1 MKNVLKFQK
10 KDIELIDMV
19 KNLQK
24 DVKALEDA
32 YTNRFNEMAEA
43 WRHVDRGEAWRH
55 VGTSIE
61 LTAEEWNKADKLY
74 SHLWDLSNC
83 VHRWYNSITDTE
95 IDYHMNK
102 MLECQDE
109 LEEDMQ

>member
-43 WRHVDRGEAWRH
+43 WRIVRK
-55 VGTSIE
+55 SKE
-61 LTAEEWNKADKLY
+61 LTDEERDKADKLY

-83 VHRWYNSITDTE
+83 VHRWYYSITDTE
-95 IDYHMNK
+95 IDYHVKK
-102 MLECQDE
+102 MLECKDE
-109 LEEDMQ
+109 L